1 MKTIEWTPR
10 VGVGQTACN
19 NERRRLLGLAW
30 AAGAMALGLPAAARA
45 QSWTAAG
52 SSPFLWSNQSPLGLY
67 RSVNTMMLGRLPR
80 TGPAGAQMPGA
91 RPRAPLAATD
101 FERTGGS
108 VMPARMAAS
117 GAPAQQAEL
126 RKTYEAILDAYLQ
139 LLKGSGELARLG
151 SNVAG
156 ALTFLVTTAHYVHHG
171 GAELSEA
178 QQELILGDFNDAL
191 AQTPAFVQMSH
202 RQRQELFETA
212 GITGAY
218 VLTMYR
224 LGVEQRNPAHVKT
237 AKEVADLAVEQVFG
251 VARSRLALEQGV
263 RVR

>member
-19 NERRRLLGLAW
+19 GRRRLLGLAW
-30 AAGAMALGLPAAARA
+30 VAGAAALGLPAAAWA

-67 RSVNTMMLGRLPR
+67 RSVNTMMLGRLPPR
-80 TGPAGAQMPGA
+80 SGPAGVQVPVA
-91 RPRAPLAATD
+91 RQRAPLAATD
-101 FERTGGS
+101 FERAGGS

-139 LLKGSGELARLG
+139 LLKDSGELARLG

-156 ALTFLVTTAHYVHHG
+156 ALTFLVTTAHYVHHA

-224 LGVEQRNPAHVKT
+224 LGVEQRYPAHVKT
-237 AKEVADLAVEQVFG
+237 AKEVADMAVEQVFG
-251 VARSRLALEQGV
+251 VARTRLALEQGV